1 MLTAA
6 VCQDGFVLVGSVA
19 GQRYW
24 STMLPSEATVTCG
37 AWTPDDLQV
46 YVATAQ
52 GGLIVMDLH
61 GNIVSKV
68 ESDVVLERGACT
80 NNLAPSHL
88 RTSLTPYSAL
98 IGQQHQRGVKLQ
110 SARLFEHAP
119 ADTGWKDTELKRLL
133 NVKTLVNQEKALV
146 EAFSVISRNLRL
158 FYALKDSMSQVTF
171 APDTAITDLQWN
183 CEKFNMEERDSDLA
197 AASEPR
203 QQPAPSSASASRL
216 CVLAI
221 CFRNGDIKLVTSY
234 DDVSPVVSRARN
246 ESPRIPR
253 HNQIEDIMNYEY
265 ISSLFGPAS
274 RRCRRSGPTLVIIN

>member
-1 MLTAA
+1 MP
-6 VCQDGFVLVGSVA
+6 CSVA

-24 STMLPSEATVTCG
+24 STMLPADVTVTCG
-37 AWTPDDLQV
+37 AWTPDDTQV

-68 ESDVVLERGACT
+68 T
-80 NNLAPSHL
+80 
-88 RTSLTPYSAL
+88 
-98 IGQQHQRGVKLQ
+98 
-110 SARLFEHAP
+110 
-119 ADTGWKDTELKRLL
+119 
-133 NVKTLVNQEKALV
+133 
-146 EAFSVISRNLRL
+146 IS
-158 FYALKDSMSQVTF
+158 
-171 APDTAITDLQWN
+171 PDTAITDLQWN

-234 DDVSPVVSRARN
+234 DDVSPVVSRA
-246 ESPRIPR
+246 ET
-253 HNQIEDIMNYEY
+253 
-265 ISSLFGPAS
+265 PAQS
-274 RRCRRSGPTLVIIN
+274 DRGHSEL

>member
-1 MLTAA
+1 MP
-6 VCQDGFVLVGSVA
+6 CSVA

-24 STMLPSEATVTCG
+24 STMLPADVTVTCG
-37 AWTPDDLQV
+37 AWTPDDTQV

-68 ESDVVLERGACT
+68 T
-80 NNLAPSHL
+80 
-88 RTSLTPYSAL
+88 
-98 IGQQHQRGVKLQ
+98 
-110 SARLFEHAP
+110 
-119 ADTGWKDTELKRLL
+119 
-133 NVKTLVNQEKALV
+133 
-146 EAFSVISRNLRL
+146 IS
-158 FYALKDSMSQVTF
+158 
-171 APDTAITDLQWN
+171 PDTAITDLQWN

-234 DDVSPVVSRARN
+234 DDVSPVVSRAETPAQSDRG
-246 ESPRIPR
+246 
-253 HNQIEDIMNYEY
+253 HYE
-265 ISSLFGPAS
+265 L
-274 RRCRRSGPTLVIIN
+274 

>member
-1 MLTAA
+1 M
-6 VCQDGFVLVGSVA
+6 
-19 GQRYW
+19 
-24 STMLPSEATVTCG
+24 
-37 AWTPDDLQV
+37 
-46 YVATAQ
+46 
-52 GGLIVMDLH
+52 
-61 GNIVSKV
+61 
-68 ESDVVLERGACT
+68 
-80 NNLAPSHL
+80 
-88 RTSLTPYSAL
+88 
-98 IGQQHQRGVKLQ
+98 Q

-119 ADTGWKDTELKRLL
+119 ADTGWKDTELNRFL

-146 EAFSVISRNLRL
+146 EAFSVVSRNLRL

-246 ESPRIPR
+246 EPPRRPR